1 MEKPKILS
9 PGEVAERLKTL
20 PGWSYEGETLQKSL
34 KFKDFK
40 EAIDFIN
47 KVATVAE
54 ELEHHPNILLHSY
67 NQVRLNINTHLIG
80 GEVTEW
86 DFELAQAIE
95 KL

>member
-1 MEKPKILS
+1 M
-9 PGEVAERLKTL
+9 KTL
-20 PGWSYEGETLQKSL
+20 PNWSYEGKTLQKSL

-40 EAIDFIN
+40 EAIDLIN

-54 ELEHHPNILLHSY
+54 ELEHHPNILLHRY
-67 NQVRLNINTHLIG
+67 NQVRLNINTHLVS